1 MPHDFRQMIVFQIA
15 YDLALQAYSVLPLLP
30 PEEQKNL
37 GDQLRRC
44 VTSIPLNIAEGSGS
58 NSTKVF
64 FNHLA
69 FAYGSAKELG
79 VILDLCKDLGYIDIS
94 TFNRVNDR
102 NETFKAKMHKY
113 LASVEQKLIKKQWH
127 TFFGVKNMYAA
138 NKVRAGQSSVESIP
152 SDQ

>member
-1 MPHDFRQMIVFQIA
+1 MPHDFRQMIVFQIG
-15 YDLALQAYSVLPLLP
+15 YDVVLQAYNILPLLP
-30 PEEQKNL
+30 LTEQKNL

-44 VTSIPLNIAEGSGS
+44 ATSIPLNIAEGSGS
-58 NSTKVF
+58 NSTKIF

-79 VILDLCKDLGYIDIS
+79 VILSLCKDLGYIDVA

-113 LASVEQKLIKKQWH
+113 LMSVEQKLAKKQWH
-127 TFFGVKNMYAA
+127 TFFGVA
-138 NKVRAGQSSVESIP
+138 NWDSAKVAKVDDG
-152 SDQ
+152 